1 MSAAFGSPRRRR
13 AKDSRIVSVL
23 DVGSYKICCLIGE
36 LEQSYA
42 TTGEIGQ
49 KFRLLGV
56 GHLRSRGISSG
67 AVVDLRLAQAAV
79 STAIS
84 QAEQM
89 ASVAA
94 DNLHLSVSCG
104 NPHSRTF
111 DGHVEV
117 AEGIVGDADI
127 ARLEAGAR
135 AFAVQD
141 GSALLSLNRI
151 VFGLDSVPDVSAPL
165 GLAARRLY
173 ANHHAVTVDPNAL
186 RNLCLL
192 AQSCHIEPVSLLPAG
207 LASALAVTTQAER
220 RAGVTCIDI
229 GSGVASI
236 AGFADGHFVYAASIP
251 IGGQQVTH
259 ELAYALS
266 LSLAQAERIKTLYG
280 SLILTASDEHEM
292 VQLTRE
298 ADGIE
303 GLPEMTRAEV
313 ARLVAGSMYRLVL
326 RIRQCLDGCG
336 IARVRSAGV
345 VLTGGVSDVLGLEEF
360 AAGHLARPVRISAA
374 PRLDGAA
381 GRLAGSV
388 SSPAFSCAAG
398 LAMAAAT
405 PPQLIPVREPK
416 AQACHGYLGRVEQ
429 WLRESF

>member
-1 MSAAFGSPRRRR
+1 MSDAFSMSRRRR
-13 AKDSRIVSVL
+13 AKNSNIVSVL
-23 DVGSYKICCLIGE
+23 DVGSYKVCCLIGE

-42 TTGEIGQ
+42 TTGVRGQ
-49 KFRLLGV
+49 KFRLLGI
-56 GHLRSRGISSG
+56 GHQRSQGISSG
-67 AVVDLRLAQAAV
+67 AVVNLRQAQAAV

-89 ASVAA
+89 SGVNVENVYLAIA
-94 DNLHLSVSCG
+94 CG

-111 DGHVEV
+111 DGHVDV
-117 AEGIVGDADI
+117 TEGIVGDADI

-135 AFAVQD
+135 AFAVHD

-151 VFGLDSVPDVSAPL
+151 VFGLDAVPDVSDPR

-192 AQSCHIEPVSLLPAG
+192 LESCHVEPVTLLPAG
-207 LASALAVTTQAER
+207 FASALAVTTEAER
-220 RAGVTCIDI
+220 RTGVTCIDI

-236 AGFADGHFVYAASIP
+236 ASFADGHFVYAASIP

-259 ELAYALS
+259 ELAHALAV
-266 LSLAQAERIKTLYG
+266 SLAEAERIKTLYG
-280 SLILTASDEHEM
+280 SLILTASDEHEI
-292 VQLTRE
+292 VPLTRE
-298 ADGIE
+298 ADGPD

-313 ARLVAGSMYRLVL
+313 ARIVAGSMYRLL
-326 RIRQCLDGCG
+326 MRIRQCLDGCG
-336 IARVRSAGV
+336 VARVRSAGV

-360 AAGHLARPVRISAA
+360 AAGHLARPVRIAAA

-381 GRLAGSV
+381 GRLPGSV
-388 SSPAFSCAAG
+388 SSPAFSCATG
-398 LAMAAAT
+398 LALAAAT
-405 PPQLIPVREPK
+405 PPLLIPVRERK
-416 AQACHGYLGRVEQ
+416 TQVRQGYFGRIEQ

>member
-1 MSAAFGSPRRRR
+1 MSGAFTMPRRRR
-13 AKDSRIVSVL
+13 AKDSRIVTVL
-23 DVGSYKICCLIGE
+23 DVGSYKVCCLIGE

-42 TTGEIGQ
+42 STGEIGR

-56 GHLRSRGISSG
+56 GHQRSRGIAAG
-67 AVVDLRLAQAAV
+67 AVVDLRLAQHAV

-89 ASVAA
+89 SGVAA

-111 DGHVEV
+111 DGHVEI

-151 VFGLDSVPDVSAPL
+151 AFGLDQLNGVREPR
-165 GLAARRLY
+165 GLAARRLS

-186 RNLCLL
+186 RNLCML
-192 AQSCHIEPVSLLPAG
+192 AEGCHVEPVVLLPTG
-207 LASALAVTTQAER
+207 FASALAVTTEVER
-220 RAGVTCIDI
+220 RAGVTCVDI

-236 AGFADGHFVYAASIP
+236 GGFADGHFVYAASLP

-259 ELAYALS
+259 ELASALS
-266 LSLAQAERIKTLYG
+266 LSLAEAERIKTLYG
-280 SLILTASDEHEM
+280 SLILTGLDEHER
-292 VQLTRE
+292 VPLTRGT
-298 ADGIE
+298 DGFGGTAE
-303 GLPEMTRAEV
+303 VTRAEI
-313 ARLVAGSMYRLVL
+313 ARLVAGSMYQLL
-326 RIRQCLDGCG
+326 LSIRQCLDGCG
-336 IARVRSAGV
+336 ISRVRAAGV

-381 GRLAGSV
+381 GRLPGSV
-388 SSPAFSCAAG
+388 SSPAFSCVAG
-398 LAMAAAT
+398 LAMAAAV
-405 PPQLIPVREPK
+405 PPQLIPVREPRT
-416 AQACHGYLGRVEQ
+416 QARHGYLGRVEQ